1 MQMMSPDRSVVA
13 QRSEGNR
20 GASVSI
26 RNLSKRY
33 SSLYAVAP
41 TSVEIES
48 GDFFAIIGPS
58 GSGKSTLL
66 GMIAGYIDPSSGE
79 IRVNGRDIVPEPI
92 YRRNIGMVFQN
103 YALFPHLSVAEN
115 IAYPLKVR
123 GVGKEK
129 IAKRVRESLA
139 MVRLDAF
146 ASRMPSELSGGQQQ
160 RVALARASIYHPS
173 ILLMDEPLGALDK
186 NLRDEMQEEIK
197 RFQNELG
204 ATVVYVTHDQ
214 QEAAFLADRIA
225 IMREGAMTQIGSP
238 RTLYEQPNS
247 RFVAEF
253 LGEASI
259 FPVKSASHKET
270 GEPRHVVLEG
280 GTKVAIRTNEDA
292 GPGRY
297 ACIRPESIIA
307 GPRAQGLDNVYKG
320 VVRESLYTPGSI
332 RYRVELV
339 GTRCVLKVRV
349 LPQGDVEFFEPGTA
363 VEVGWSI
370 DDMTILN
377 E

>member
-1 MQMMSPDRSVVA
+1 MQMLSPDKSIGHHRS
-13 QRSEGNR
+13 RGSG

-33 SSLYAVAP
+33 SNFYAVAE
-41 TSVEIES
+41 TSVEIEAS
-48 GDFFAIIGPS
+48 DFFAIIGPS

-79 IRVNGRDIVPEPI
+79 IAVDGRDIVPEPI

-103 YALFPHLSVAEN
+103 YALFPHLTVAQN
-115 IAYPLKVR
+115 VAYPLKVR
-123 GVGKEK
+123 GVGKEE
-129 IAKRVRESLA
+129 IAKRVRDSLV
-139 MVRLDAF
+139 MVRLESF
-146 ASRMPSELSGGQQQ
+146 AARLPSELSGGQQQ
-160 RVALARASIYHPS
+160 RVALARASVYHPS

-197 RFQNELG
+197 RFQKELG
-204 ATVVYVTHDQ
+204 ATVIYVTHDQ

-225 IMREGAMTQIGSP
+225 IMRDGAMVQIGSP
-238 RTLYEQPNS
+238 RALYEQPNS

-259 FPVKSASHKET
+259 FPVKSASQKEA
-270 GEPRHVVLEG
+270 GQPRRFVLAD
-280 GTKVAIRTNEDA
+280 GTPVAIRTEEDV
-292 GPGRY
+292 GPGRF
-297 ACIRPESIIA
+297 ACIRPERVTLGAKAST
-307 GPRAQGLDNVYKG
+307 LNNVYNG

-332 RYRVELV
+332 RYRVELQ
-339 GTRCVLKVRV
+339 GTGCALKVRV
-349 LPQGDVEFFEPGTA
+349 LPQGNLELFEPGA
-363 VEVGWSI
+363 HVAVGWSI
-370 DDMTILN
+370 DDMTILK

>member
-1 MQMMSPDRSVVA
+1 MARSSQATGQMGV
-13 QRSEGNR
+13 G
-20 GASVSI
+20 GAAVSI

-33 SSLYAVAP
+33 NNYNAVVA
-41 TSVEIES
+41 TTIDIES

-66 GMIAGYIDPSSGE
+66 GMIAGYIDPTAGQ
-79 IRVNGRDIVPEPI
+79 IVINGRDIVPEPI

-103 YALFPHLSVAEN
+103 YALFPHLTVAQN
-115 IAYPLKVR
+115 VGYPLKIR
-123 GVGKEK
+123 GVSSAE
-129 IAKRVRESLA
+129 IAKRVGESLA

-160 RVALARASIYHPS
+160 RVALARASIYKPS

-197 RFQNELG
+197 RFQQEMG
-204 ATVVYVTHDQ
+204 VTVVYVTHDQ

-225 IMREGAMTQIGSP
+225 IMRDGAMTQIGSP
-238 RTLYEQPNS
+238 RQLYEQPNS

-259 FPVKSASHKET
+259 FPVKSASSK
-270 GEPRHVVLEG
+270 GDGQLQLIVLED
-280 GTKVAIRTNEDA
+280 GTQVAIRSELDA
-292 GPGRY
+292 GPGSF
-297 ACIRPESIIA
+297 ACIRPERATI
-307 GPRAQGLDNVYKG
+307 GPKARSLRNAYTGT
-320 VVRESLYTPGSI
+320 VRESLYTPGSI
-332 RYRVELV
+332 RYRVDLS
-339 GTRCVLKVRV
+339 GTGCSLKVRV
-349 LPQGDVEFFEPGTA
+349 LPQAAIDFLETGSLVDI
-363 VEVGWSI
+363 GWSD
-370 DDMTILN
+370 DDMTILT

>member
-1 MQMMSPDRSVVA
+1 MLQMVSRSA
-13 QRSEGNR
+13 TTAESRAAG
-20 GASVSI
+20 GAAVSI
-26 RNLSKRY
+26 HNLCKRY
-33 SSLYAVAP
+33 NNFEAVVP
-41 TSVEIES
+41 TSVEIAS

-66 GMIAGYIDPSSGE
+66 GMIAGYIDPSAGR
-79 IRVNGRDIVPEPI
+79 IVVDGRDIVPEPI

-103 YALFPHLSVAEN
+103 YALFPHLSVAQN
-115 IAYPLKVR
+115 VAYPLKIR
-123 GVGKEK
+123 GVAKDE

-139 MVRLDAF
+139 MVRLEAF

-160 RVALARASIYHPS
+160 RIALARASIYQPS

-197 RFQNELG
+197 RFQQELG
-204 ATVVYVTHDQ
+204 ATVIYVTHDQ

-225 IMREGAMTQIGSP
+225 IMRDGAMTQIGSP
-238 RTLYEQPNS
+238 RSLYEQPKS

-259 FPVKSASHKET
+259 FPVKTASAKLADQTCRITLEDGTEAVIRT
-270 GEPRHVVLEG
+270 GEDG
-280 GTKVAIRTNEDA
+280 
-292 GPGRY
+292 GPGRF
-297 ACIRPESIIA
+297 ACIRPERVTI
-307 GPRAQGLDNVYKG
+307 GPKARGLANSYTG

-332 RYRVELV
+332 RYRVELKDA
-339 GTRCVLKVRV
+339 GCLLKVRA
-349 LPQGDVEFFEPGTA
+349 LPQHNTEVFETGSS
-363 VEVGWSI
+363 VDIGWSV
-370 DDMTILN
+370 DDMTILA

>member
-1 MQMMSPDRSVVA
+1 MLQMAR
-13 QRSEGNR
+13 RSEATGQASVG
-20 GASVSI
+20 GAAVSI

-33 SSLYAVAP
+33 NTFNAVVP
-41 TSVEIES
+41 TTIEIES

-66 GMIAGYIDPSSGE
+66 GMIAGYVDPTAGQ
-79 IRVNGRDIVPEPI
+79 IVINGRDIVPEPI

-103 YALFPHLSVAEN
+103 YALFPHLSVAHN
-115 IAYPLKVR
+115 VGYPLKIR
-123 GVGKEK
+123 GVPKAEVSR
-129 IAKRVRESLA
+129 RVSESLS
-139 MVRLDAF
+139 MVRLEAF

-160 RVALARASIYHPS
+160 RVALARASIYKPS

-197 RFQNELG
+197 RFQQEMG
-204 ATVVYVTHDQ
+204 VTVIYVTHDQ

-225 IMREGAMTQIGSP
+225 IMRDGAMTQIGSP
-238 RTLYEQPNS
+238 RQLYEKPNS

-259 FPVKSASHKET
+259 FPVKSASAKLAGQPQSIVFED
-270 GEPRHVVLEG
+270 
-280 GTKVAIRTNEDA
+280 GTRVAIRTNEA
-292 GPGRY
+292 TGPGRF
-297 ACIRPESIIA
+297 ACIRPERITLGSA
-307 GPRAQGLDNVYKG
+307 AKKLDNTYTA

-332 RYRVELV
+332 RYRVELA
-339 GTRCVLKVRV
+339 GTGCTIKIRV
-349 LPQGDVEFFEPGTA
+349 LPQANMEFFEPGSL
-363 VEVGWSI
+363 VDVGWSA

-377 E
+377 D

>member
-1 MQMMSPDRSVVA
+1 MQMIS
-13 QRSEGNR
+13 SETQLKRQEGDGGG

-26 RNLSKRY
+26 RNISKRY
-33 SSLYAVAP
+33 NNLYAVAS
-41 TSVEIES
+41 TSVEIGS

-79 IRVNGRDIVPEPI
+79 IVVNGRDIVPEPI

-115 IAYPLKVR
+115 VAYPLKVR
-123 GVGKEK
+123 GVGKGE
-129 IAKRVRESLA
+129 IASRVRHSLA

-160 RVALARASIYHPS
+160 RVALARSSVYHPS

-197 RFQNELG
+197 RFQQELG
-204 ATVVYVTHDQ
+204 VTVIYVTHDQ

-225 IMREGAMTQIGSP
+225 IMRDGAMTQIGSP
-238 RTLYEQPNS
+238 RALYEQPNS

-259 FPVKSASHKET
+259 FRVKSASRNELGMPSK
-270 GEPRHVVLEG
+270 VVLED
-280 GTKVAIRTNEDA
+280 GTTVAIRSDQEA
-292 GPGRY
+292 GPGSY
-297 ACIRPESIIA
+297 ACIRPERIIVGQKA
-307 GPRAQGLDNVYKG
+307 LGLENVYRG

-332 RYRVELV
+332 RYRIELDE
-339 GTRCVLKVRV
+339 TRCALKARV
-349 LPQGDVEFFEPGTA
+349 LPQGDVEIFEPGTPVA
-363 VEVGWSI
+363 VGWSS
-370 DDMTILN
+370 DDMAILK

>member
-1 MQMMSPDRSVVA
+1 MQMLAPDKFVGHDRRRA
-13 QRSEGNR
+13 DG

-33 SSLYAVAP
+33 GSFYAVA
-41 TSVEIES
+41 EIEA

-66 GMIAGYIDPSSGE
+66 GMIAGYIDPSSGR
-79 IRVNGRDIVPEPI
+79 IVVDGRDIVPEPI

-103 YALFPHLSVAEN
+103 YALFPHLTVAQN
-115 IAYPLKVR
+115 VAYPLKVR
-123 GVGKEK
+123 GVAREE
-129 IAKRVRESLA
+129 IAKRVRDSLA
-139 MVRLDAF
+139 MVRLDSF

-160 RVALARASIYHPS
+160 RVALARASVYHPS

-197 RFQNELG
+197 RFQAELG
-204 ATVVYVTHDQ
+204 ATVIYVTHDQ

-225 IMREGAMTQIGSP
+225 IMRDGSMTQIGSP
-238 RTLYEQPNS
+238 RILYEQPNS

-259 FPVKSASHKET
+259 LPVKSASRQAA
-270 GEPRHVVLEG
+270 GQSCLVLLEG
-280 GTKVAIRTNEDA
+280 GAQVAIRTEEDV
-292 GPGRY
+292 GPGRF
-297 ACIRPESIIA
+297 ACIRPERITIGSKA
-307 GPRAQGLDNVYKG
+307 RGLKNFYRG

-332 RYRVELV
+332 RYRVELE
-339 GTRCVLKVRV
+339 GTGCVLKVRV
-349 LPQGDVEFFEPGTA
+349 LPQEGLEFFEPGA
-363 VEVGWSI
+363 DVEVGWSL
-370 DDMTILN
+370 DDMTILK